1 MKALFFSAV
10 AIIVSYLAY
19 TIFAFNK
26 VPKSISDTYYQWADR
41 GAKYLFTAVMWLTG
55 LLLLP
60 YWLSVSEPILQCLPF
75 LSVSGMLF
83 VGGACAF
90 QETLTKGVHYT
101 SAAVWAS
108 FALLYMVLTQSWAAL
123 IAGIVFGVAALVLDK
138 NRHKHYT
145 FWLECSCVLAMIICI
160 GLL

>member
-10 AIIVSYLAY
+10 AIIVTYIGY

-41 GAKYLFTAVMWLTG
+41 GAKYLFTTVMWATG
-55 LLLLP
+55 VLLLP
-60 YWLSVSEPILQCLPF
+60 YWLVKSDPILQCLPF
-75 LSVSGMLF
+75 LSVSGMMF

-101 SAAVWAS
+101 SAAVWSA
-108 FALLYMVLTQSWAAL
+108 FALLYMVLSQSWAAL
-123 IAGIVFGVAALVLDK
+123 IAGVVFGVSTIVLDK
-138 NRHKHYT
+138 NRHKHFT

-160 GLL
+160 GML